1 MLLATAALAHPPVSV
16 AIDARGNIY
25 YSDLNQVWRVGTD
38 GKQSV
43 AVPDVHTHELY
54 LDAAG
59 NLFGEHLWYE
69 GERTDKWGHYLWR
82 RDPAGR
88 VTMVIPRT
96 EGFPKNYGF
105 ARDRAGNQYFAE
117 RETQTVVK
125 RTPAG
130 RNEVLARGGFRDIR
144 WMNATA
150 DGTVYFVD
158 AGDLVRITPDRRLTR
173 VARGLGSARHA
184 LMGIWLD
191 RAGNVYLAD
200 AAHREVKRVTP
211 AGKVSSV
218 AKSTLPWSP
227 SGGAFAPN
235 GDLVLLEYS
244 ITNAVRVRRVKLRNA
259 GVPAARSAVGTTA
272 FPREPL

>member
-1 MLLATAALAHPPVSV
+1 MQMRLAVTVACMLFATAALAHPPVSV
-16 AIDARGNIY
+16 VLDARGNIY
-25 YSDLNQVWRVGTD
+25 YSDLNQVWRLGAD
-38 GKQSV
+38 GKKSV
-43 AVPDVHTHELY
+43 AVPNVHTHELY

-69 GERTDKWGHYLWR
+69 GERTDKWGHYVWR

-96 EGFPKNYGF
+96 EGFPKNYSF
-105 ARDRAGNQYFAE
+105 ARDRAGNHYFAE
-117 RETQTVVK
+117 RESQTIVK

-130 RNEVLARGGFRDIR
+130 RNEVIARGGFRDIR

-150 DGTVYFVD
+150 DGTVYFID
-158 AGDLVRITPDRRLTR
+158 AGELVRITPDRRLTR
-173 VARGLGSARHA
+173 VARGLAKTTLLRPHIPDRHA
-184 LMGIWLD
+184 LMGIWFD

-200 AAHREVKRVTP
+200 AAHGEVKRVTP
-211 AGKVSSV
+211 AGKVSTV

-227 SGGAFAPN
+227 SGGAFVPN

-244 ITNAVRVRRVKLRNA
+244 ITNAVRVRRVRI
-259 GVPAARSAVGTTA
+259 R
-272 FPREPL
+272 